1 MKGIML
7 KRTLIYILTICIAVL
22 GNIVFINGIT
32 GDETGNVADIYE
44 IHLSLKSEKRIS
56 TPIQLFFS
64 DTDEFNEAGSLTVLY
79 EKYGE
84 VQEINYQINPTCNF
98 LRIDFGSQENTFD
111 VSELIFQSGK
121 LKVDLINEIE
131 QDGVSWNML
140 TLDTLDAGMRIFV
153 VGDDPYMM
161 FDMEKTGLKKIMHDK
176 MTEGVLQKKILIC
189 AVWNLLFLIFW
200 MKRKKIAKIF
210 EGVFSDKGL
219 LLDLAKNDFKT
230 KFAGSY
236 LGITWAFI
244 QPIVTI
250 LVYWFVFQVGFKSGT
265 VKDVPFVL
273 WLTAGLVP
281 WFFLNDALNSATASL
296 LEYSYLVKKVVFNVE
311 IIPLVR
317 IVSSFFVH
325 VFFVAFMLVMF
336 MINGI
341 MPKIEWLQIIYYSIC
356 LFALI
361 VGVSYL
367 TSALVVFFRDL
378 AQIIIIILQIGMWI
392 TPIMWQWSIMPAKVL
407 VFLKLNPVYYIV
419 EGYRNSLIYGRTFW
433 NDTYMTVYF
442 WVFVL
447 LSIVLGTKVFAKLK
461 IHFADML

>member
-1 MKGIML
+1 MKVTVL
-7 KRTLIYILTICIAVL
+7 KRVIIYTLFIFIAVL
-22 GNIVFINGIT
+22 GNIVFIRGIT
-32 GDETGNVADIYE
+32 CDEIVNETNIYE
-44 IHLSLKSEKRIS
+44 IHLFLQSEMDMNI
-56 TPIQLFFS
+56 PIQLFYS
-64 DTDEFNEAGSLTVLY
+64 DTNEFDEAKSLTVIY
-79 EKYGE
+79 EKVGE
-84 VQEINYQINPTCNF
+84 VQEINYHINSAYNF
-98 LRIDFGSQENTFD
+98 LRLDFGSQENVYDITK
-111 VSELIFQSGK
+111 LIFQYGK
-121 LKVDLINEIE
+121 LEVDLINEIE
-131 QDGVSWNML
+131 KAGVSWNML
-140 TLDTLDAGMRIFV
+140 SMNSLDEGIRISAI
-153 VGDDPYMM
+153 GNDPYIV
-161 FDMEKTGLKKIMHDK
+161 FDMEKTGLNKIMRDK
-176 MTEGVLQKKILIC
+176 MNEVVSQKKILIC
-189 AVWNLLFLIFW
+189 TVWNLLFFGAWLNR
-200 MKRKKIAKIF
+200 KRISKVF
-210 EGVFSDKGL
+210 ESVFRDKGL

-317 IVSSFFVH
+317 VVSSFFVH
-325 VFFVAFMLVMF
+325 IFFVAFMLVMF

-341 MPKIEWLQIIYYSIC
+341 MPKMEWLQIVYYSIC

-378 AQIIIIILQIGMWI
+378 AQIIIIVLQIGMWV
-392 TPIMWQWSIMPAKVL
+392 TPIMWQWSIMPPNVL
-407 VFLKLNPVYYIV
+407 IFLKLNPVYYIV
-419 EGYRNSLIYGRTFW
+419 EGYRNSLIYGRMFW

-442 WVFVL
+442 WIFVL
-447 LSIVLGTKVFAKLK
+447 LSIILGTKVFARLK
-461 IHFADML
+461 VHFADVL